1 MKLTIVEKLVDS
13 LADLDI
19 DTYFLV
25 TGGAIAPFVD
35 AVGRSTR
42 AKYYCFHHEQAA
54 SMAAEGYYRACGK
67 IGVVMTTSGPGAQNI
82 INGLCGCW
90 FDSIPVLFITGQV
103 NSKESLDSIKSKPR
117 QIGFQE
123 MPVVS
128 MVSSCTKFSTKIEST
143 QTVFD
148 QFSKVLSAMVSDR
161 PGPGLIDFPVNLQME
176 SSPEASLI
184 ISKVIP
190 PPVIVS
196 DSVHELIRAAERPLL
211 VLGAGARPINPEWLT
226 VPFVT
231 TWAAFDIVLHDH
243 PMRVGCHGVY
253 GDRVANYAV
262 QNADLLIILG
272 SRLDAR
278 QVGGNNSLFSRE
290 SKRIMVDIDPEEIE
304 KCNERGLRI
313 DIGLVGPVSSFV
325 ERVSLDARPIWLNT
339 LATWKNE
346 FGTEITRE
354 GNVYKYIESIQ
365 LPDECIV
372 IPDQGGNL
380 IWTMQSLKLK
390 GKQRLFTNLGNS
402 SMGWAIAASIGAAIA
417 TDKKV
422 PIVCIEGD
430 GGIQMNIQEL
440 ATIKALNLPITI
452 IVLNNTGYGIMKQFQ
467 DSYFSSRYTAT
478 SASDVFGDA
487 AGLDFVKIA
496 EAYGIEAKRTDVTP
510 ISSDKPILFDVP
522 IISTQ
527 KIFPKLEFG
536 NSLENMT
543 PFRNELHKFMIIPPV
558 QPNIPMGWRKD

>member
-1 MKLTIVEKLVDS
+1 MVVTIVERLVDS

-54 SMAAEGYYRACGK
+54 AMAAEGYYRAGGK
-67 IGVVMTTSGPGAQNI
+67 IAVVMTTSGPGAQNI

-103 NSKESLDSIKSKPR
+103 NAKESLDSIKSKPR

-123 MPVVS
+123 MPIVS
-128 MVSSCTKFSTKIEST
+128 MVADCTKFSTKIENA
-143 QTVFD
+143 QTVFA
-148 QFSKVLSAMVSDR
+148 QFSTVLSAMVSDR
-161 PGPGLIDFPVNLQME
+161 PGPGLIDFPVNIQME
-176 SSPEASLI
+176 QSPDDSIKITKNIPLPTI
-184 ISKVIP
+184 IT
-190 PPVIVS
+190 
-196 DSVHELIRAAERPLL
+196 DATRELIQSSKRPLL
-211 VLGAGARPINPEWLT
+211 VLGAGARPIDPEWLT

-231 TWAAFDIVLHDH
+231 TWAAFDIVPHDH

-253 GDRVANYAV
+253 GDRVANYAI

-290 SKRIMVDIDPEEIE
+290 SNRIMVDIDPDEIE

-313 DIGLVGPVSSFV
+313 DVGIVAPVSSFV
-325 ERVSLDARPIWLNT
+325 EQVKLDGRPVWFNTLNT
-339 LATWKNE
+339 WKSE

-354 GNVYKYIESIQ
+354 GNVYKYLESIQ
-365 LPDECIV
+365 LPDECII

-402 SMGWAIAASIGAAIA
+402 SMGWSIAASIGAAIA
-417 TDKKV
+417 TGSKV

-440 ATIKALNLPITI
+440 ATIKSLQLPVTI
-452 IVLNNTGYGIMKQFQ
+452 LVLNNTGYGIMRQFQ

-478 SASDVFGDA
+478 SAKDVFGDA
-487 AGLDFVKIA
+487 DGLDFVKIA

-510 ISSDKPILFDVP
+510 ISNDKPILFDVP
-522 IISTQ
+522 IVSTQ

-543 PFRNELHKFMIIPPV
+543 PFRNELHKFMIISPV
-558 QPNIPMGWRKD
+558 QPNIPKGWN